1 MWIEFTPYVF
11 QLLAQLL
18 DFHTGKDLSD
28 AYVSLLD
35 PLLNPALWEYG
46 NELTLDYLLSHTAT

>member
-1 MWIEFTPYVF
+1 MSNGYTEHIIFPIIAEFTPYVF

-18 DFHTGKDLSD
+18 DFHTGKELSA
-28 AYVSLLD
+28 AYIALLD

-46 NELTLDYLLSHTAT
+46 K

>member
-1 MWIEFTPYVF
+1 VF

-18 DFHTGKDLSD
+18 DFHTGKELSE
-28 AYVSLLD
+28 AYIALLD

-46 NELTLDYLLSHTAT
+46 KSLTAFGNTEAEHNN